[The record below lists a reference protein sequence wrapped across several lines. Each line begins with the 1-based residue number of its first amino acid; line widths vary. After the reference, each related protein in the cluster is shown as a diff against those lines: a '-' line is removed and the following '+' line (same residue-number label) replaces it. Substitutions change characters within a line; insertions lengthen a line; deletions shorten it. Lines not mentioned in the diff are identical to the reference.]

1 MPAHT
6 LPLMATIQE
15 QAATKVF
22 LADKCVVLTQGSKE
36 VVRIPIDSIK
46 LIGEY
51 TTANGPVAD
60 DWFIV
65 FMTSEKNWTQISH
78 YTPGMLE
85 MLQELGA
92 HLEAEVIGSLA
103 YSTSWKTNI
112 IWPQQV
118 AGQEMWDAISEVPTT
133 LVGRLKKALGLG
145 NQHLVLT
152 TASASVF

>member
-1 MPAHT
+1 
-6 LPLMATIQE
+6 MAASQE
-15 QAATKVF
+15 QAVTKVS
-22 LADKCVVLTQGSKE
+22 LTDTHVVLTQGNKE
-36 VVRIPIDSIK
+36 IVIIPVDDIK

-51 TTANGPVAD
+51 TTANGPIVD

-65 FMTSEKNWTQISH
+65 FMTSEKDWTQISE

-92 HLEAEVIGSLA
+92 HLKAEIIGSLA

-118 AGQEMWDAISEVPTT
+118 AGQEMWDVISEVPTT
-133 LVGRLKKALGLG
+133 LIGRLKKALGVE
-145 NQHLVLT
+145 NQHLLLT
-152 TASASVF
+152 TASASVFQNSAN